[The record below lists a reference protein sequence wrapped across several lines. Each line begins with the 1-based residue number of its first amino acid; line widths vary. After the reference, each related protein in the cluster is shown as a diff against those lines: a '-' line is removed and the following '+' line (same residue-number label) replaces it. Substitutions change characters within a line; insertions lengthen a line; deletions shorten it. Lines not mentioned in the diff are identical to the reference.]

1 MRAEYAGID
10 DVLVLKAGIINT
22 HDCCPISLFF
32 PSPEQR
38 RRKGFCRLASPDAG
52 GSSSSSSRR
61 HCQSRAQR
69 SRLWAPLLPSPEA
82 TRTLGTLA
90 PSPPPGSASQEPQPD
105 PALTCGRAA
114 PAPARRAESPGSRM
128 GAGGLMDRG
137 RRRRVAVAG
146 AARVLA
152 GRKGSRST
160 SSRSCSP
167 PSPPFPPP
175 PPPPPPPGSPGRM
188 PGRGKSVLLPV
199 SLRDYA
205 RCGAALI
212 EAAAA
217 AAAPAASP
225 PPSPRSRGGRGAGA
239 GSGLR
244 ARAPGGG

>member
-1 MRAEYAGID
+1 
-10 DVLVLKAGIINT
+10 
-22 HDCCPISLFF
+22 
-32 PSPEQR
+32 
-38 RRKGFCRLASPDAG
+38 
-52 GSSSSSSRR
+52 
-61 HCQSRAQR
+61 
-69 SRLWAPLLPSPEA
+69 
-82 TRTLGTLA
+82 
-90 PSPPPGSASQEPQPD
+90 
-105 PALTCGRAA
+105 
-114 PAPARRAESPGSRM
+114 
-128 GAGGLMDRG
+128 MDRG

-146 AARVLA
+146 AASVLA
-152 GRKGSRST
+152 GRNGSRST
-160 SSRSCSP
+160 SLRSCSP

-199 SLRDYA
+199 RLRGYA

-239 GSGLR
+239 GSGLG